1 MALGFKEVS
10 SPNGVIEIVRDAK
23 NLGLSRTLRGEFLAR
38 RTRDEGTGAERKK
51 TASMGAA
58 ISVNAVSS
66 VDVGVHGVQVVGT
79 NGKIFVKGVFD
90 VFEGTKEL
98 GVIFGSGTG
107 LACGEES
114 LSNKEVRTTGEG
126 NVEEFADDA
135 VKILG
140 SGGREEGGRR
150 VNLEKVALG
159 GSARFTG
166 NGAVVVAEGLFEVSA
181 HGNGDVTGR
190 EESDGHA
197 EEFVGVATSF
207 GERAKTGLELGDDIF
222 HNGGINVG
230 DHGVIDIPGDGALR
244 AVDGGI
250 GDARVIGVEG
260 ETKGKECLGEEL
272 IPENGT
278 FDAAIEGALHF
289 EVEGLVAG
297 FHDNELTE
305 VRADVAHEVDVFASE
320 FDDNK
325 FVHEGVEVG
334 AGNVGGDDRAA
345 FETGNGE
352 EEEEGV
358 IGEGWGVCFVFG
370 V

>member
-10 SPNGVIEIVRDAK
+10 SPKGVIEIVRDAK

-114 LSNKEVRTTGEG
+114 LSNKEVRTTAEG

-140 SGGREEGGRR
+140 SGGREER
-150 VNLEKVALG
+150 
-159 GSARFTG
+159 
-166 NGAVVVAEGLFEVSA
+166 
-181 HGNGDVTGR
+181 
-190 EESDGHA
+190 
-197 EEFVGVATSF
+197 
-207 GERAKTGLELGDDIF
+207 
-222 HNGGINVG
+222 
-230 DHGVIDIPGDGALR
+230 
-244 AVDGGI
+244 
-250 GDARVIGVEG
+250 
-260 ETKGKECLGEEL
+260 
-272 IPENGT
+272 
-278 FDAAIEGALHF
+278 
-289 EVEGLVAG
+289 
-297 FHDNELTE
+297 
-305 VRADVAHEVDVFASE
+305 
-320 FDDNK
+320 
-325 FVHEGVEVG
+325 
-334 AGNVGGDDRAA
+334 
-345 FETGNGE
+345 
-352 EEEEGV
+352 
-358 IGEGWGVCFVFG
+358 
-370 V
+370 